1 MSDKTQ
7 KDISKWKV
15 AIIGIGFV
23 IGIAM
28 LIFGG
33 SDGVK
38 EEIPKDSIDVYMT
51 SVEERL
57 EDLCEAVTG
66 GEVRAFVSYEGGFS
80 YSYALDSRGGV
91 ITVGSGSAKEA
102 VVESVS
108 MPEISGVGIVC
119 RGGSYNEGEL
129 LELVSSSLGI
139 GKNKI
144 FITCAKKSAGQS

>member
-23 IGIAM
+23 IGVAM

-66 GEVRAFVSYEGGFS
+66 GEVRAFVSCEGGFS

-91 ITVGSGSAKEA
+91 ITIGSGSAKEA

-108 MPEISGVGIVC
+108 MPKISGVGIVC
-119 RGGSYNEGEL
+119 RGGRYDESEI
-129 LELVSSSLGI
+129 LELVSSALGI

-144 FITCAKKSAGQS
+144 FITCAKKSEG

>member
-23 IGIAM
+23 IGVAM

-33 SDGVK
+33 TGGEK
-38 EEIPKDSIDVYMT
+38 EEMIQDSTAVYMS

-66 GEVRAFVSYEGGFS
+66 GAVRALVSYEGGFS

-91 ITVGSGSAKEA
+91 VTVGSGSSKEA

-108 MPEISGVGIVC
+108 MPKISGVGIVC
-119 RGGSYNEGEL
+119 RGGRYDESEI
-129 LELVSSSLGI
+129 LELVSSALGI

-144 FITCAKKSAGQS
+144 FITCAKKSAGES